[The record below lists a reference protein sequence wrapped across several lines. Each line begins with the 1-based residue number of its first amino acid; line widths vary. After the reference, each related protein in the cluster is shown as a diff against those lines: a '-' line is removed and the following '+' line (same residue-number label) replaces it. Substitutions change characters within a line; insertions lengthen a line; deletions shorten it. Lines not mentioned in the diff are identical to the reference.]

1 MRSQEYQVAE
11 RSEAPIMRRT
21 LAAGFADVGQA
32 FQSEATKGI
41 FLQRGNNLGE
51 HTNMIHAGAD
61 DYIAGSKTS
70 KDWHAAR
77 ERLVNGTE
85 AEWRVAVEEFFIQRL
100 ELRYLNPIRIL
111 QQNGSF
117 SGEGFSIVAIQ
128 CSLVEFLESIYQGK
142 NYRWLRKG
150 DRPGPYEYSLSG
162 EMFVAFLRDRQ
173 PFSLIF
179 NEVTATDFYEGVRCG
194 LLHEARTKNGWR
206 IWATASRPDVIADI
220 SSKILYRDGF
230 QLGLLDFVARYRSL
244 VPSNPEL
251 RRAFIRKYDSLAN

>member
-1 MRSQEYQVAE
+1 V
-11 RSEAPIMRRT
+11 
-21 LAAGFADVGQA
+21 
-32 FQSEATKGI
+32 
-41 FLQRGNNLGE
+41 
-51 HTNMIHAGAD
+51 IHASAD

-77 ERLVNGTE
+77 ARLINGTE

-128 CSLVEFLESIYQGK
+128 CSLVEFLESTYQGK
-142 NYRWLRKG
+142 NYRRLRKG
-150 DRPGPYEYSLSG
+150 DRLGPHEYSVSG
-162 EMFVAFLRDRQ
+162 EMFVAFLRGRQ
-173 PFSLIF
+173 PFSPIF

-194 LLHEARTKNGWR
+194 LLHEARTKNGWK
-206 IWATASRPDVIADI
+206 IWATHSQPDLIADTAA
-220 SSKILYRDGF
+220 KILYRDGF
-230 QLGLLDFVARYRSL
+230 QLGLLSYIEQYRNL

-251 RRAFIRKYDSLAN
+251 RSAFIRKFDSLAN